1 MYRMIAAML
10 TCALLTTLTVV
21 DAQDNHSD
29 NKAKTQGDIM
39 REREQACEGLKDAA
53 LQECMQN
60 YVGPE
65 RDRMTGEVERKPPAD
80 RRAQDPAGGVEDDG
94 SPHVDTTSSN
104 KHPSTTEPGR
114 SRVDGEKQ

>member
-53 LQECMQN
+53 LQECLQN

-65 RDRMTGEVERKPPAD
+65 RDRTTGEVESKPSAD

-94 SPHVDTTSSN
+94 SSRVDSTNSN
-104 KHPSTTEPGR
+104 KHPSATAPGR
-114 SRVDGEKQ
+114 GRAEGEKH